1 MIHQQ
6 RGAGR
11 AADRVMLG
19 LVALAVAVT
28 MVAAAAGTVAFEGF
42 DARPKSIVV
51 LAVIAAFAIALRRR
65 KA

>member
-1 MIHQQ
+1 MIHPR

-11 AADRVMLG
+11 AADRVVLG

-28 MVAAAAGTVAFEGF
+28 VVAAAAGAVAFEGV

-51 LAVIAAFAIALRRR
+51 LTIIAAIALVTRRR
-65 KA
+65 GS